1 MSTIYLF
8 RHGQTFY
15 NAKKIFTGWKN
26 AKLTQLGIDQAKN
39 MALLLREKTINI
51 AYRSHL
57 IRTRDTLDQVLKY
70 HPECKE
76 IIIDERILERSYGKL
91 EGCSHEVTAR
101 KYGKVQFNLWHRDF
115 FTRPPEGES
124 YADVEIRVGKFI
136 KDLQK
141 KYSGK
146 KLGIA
151 ISASSNSMRLFR
163 KIMENLTAEEAS
175 SLPSPY
181 DTYFQYE
188 I

>member
-1 MSTIYLF
+1 MATIYIF

-26 AKLTQLGIDQAKN
+26 ARLTPLGLEQAKN
-39 MALLLREKTINI
+39 MGLLLRQKTINI

-57 IRTRDTLDQVLKY
+57 VRTRDTLDAVLKF

-76 IIIDERILERSYGKL
+76 IIIDDRILERSYGKL

-101 KYGKVQFNLWHRDF
+101 KFGKVQFNLWHRDF
-115 FTRPPEGES
+115 FTRPPQGES

-141 KYSGK
+141 KYAGK
-146 KLGIA
+146 KIGIV
-151 ISASSNSMRLFR
+151 ISASSNSVRLFR
-163 KIMENLTAEEAS
+163 KIMENLTPEEAS

-181 DTYFQYE
+181 DTYFEYE

>member
-1 MSTIYLF
+1 MATIYLF

-15 NAKKIFTGWKN
+15 NSKKIFSGWKD
-26 AKLTQLGIDQAKN
+26 ARLTALGIEQAKN
-39 MALLLREKTINI
+39 MGLLLKDKTINI

-57 IRTRDTLDQVLKY
+57 VRTRDTLDQVLKY

-76 IIIDERILERSYGKL
+76 IIIDDRILERSYGKL

-101 KYGKVQFNLWHRDF
+101 KFGKVQYELWHRDF

-124 YADVEIRVGKFI
+124 YSDVEIRVGKLI
-136 KDLQK
+136 ADLQK

-146 KLGIA
+146 NLGIA

-163 KIMENLTAEEAS
+163 KIMENLTPEQSS

-181 DTYFQYE
+181 DQYFEYE
-188 I
+188 V

>member
-1 MSTIYLF
+1 MATIYLF

-15 NAKKIFTGWKN
+15 NARKIFTGWKN
-26 AKLTQLGIDQAKN
+26 ARLTELGIQQAKN

-57 IRTRDTLDQVLKY
+57 VRTRDTLDAVLKY

-76 IIIDERILERSYGKL
+76 IFIDDRILERSYGKL

-101 KYGKVQFNLWHRDF
+101 KFGKVQYELWHRDF
-115 FTRPPEGES
+115 FTRPPGGES
-124 YADVEIRVGKFI
+124 YADVEIRVGKLVL
-136 KDLQK
+136 DLQQ

-146 KLGIA
+146 NLGIA

-163 KIMENLTAEEAS
+163 KIMENLTPEQAS
-175 SLPSPY
+175 ALPSPY
-181 DTYFQYE
+181 DTYFEYE

>member
-26 AKLTQLGIDQAKN
+26 ARLTELGVLQAKN

-57 IRTRDTLDQVLKY
+57 VRTRDTLDQVLKF
-70 HPECKE
+70 HPECRE
-76 IIIDERILERSYGKL
+76 IIIDDRLLERSYGKL
-91 EGCSHEVTAR
+91 EGCSHEVTIR
-101 KYGKVQFNLWHRDF
+101 KFGQVQFNLWHRDF
-115 FTRPPEGES
+115 FTRPPAGES

-146 KLGIA
+146 NIGIA
-151 ISASSNSMRLFR
+151 ISASSNSVRLFR
-163 KIMENLTAEEAS
+163 KIMENLTPEEAS
-175 SLPSPY
+175 SLPSPH
-181 DTYFQYE
+181 DTYFEYQ